1 MPTLASHMII
11 FLLAAA
17 FFMANASSSDDSKS
31 IVMVES
37 EPYVQLNS
45 EQHLAAVDDTDI
57 WLVEFFSPMCGS
69 CTEFKSTWAEV
80 ASALNG
86 QVSGLNFRFPCFRVL
101 FVISSLINISS
112 RSQVKLG
119 QLDITDN
126 MDHVQTLGAAAF
138 TIRAVPL
145 KHGLSN
151 GVCCRGA

>member
-1 MPTLASHMII
+1 M
-11 FLLAAA
+11 LAAA

-37 EPYVQLNS
+37 EPYVHLDS
-45 EQHLAAVDDTDI
+45 EKHLAAVDDTDI

-80 ASALNG
+80 SSALNG
-86 QVSGLNFRFPCFRVL
+86 QVSGFNFRVPYLRLL
-101 FVISSLINISS
+101 FVICLEINVTP

-126 MDHVQTLGAAAF
+126 MEHVQTLGAAAF
-138 TIRAVPL
+138 TFRAVPW